1 MVWKALLGIGAG
13 LTALGGAFFGGQLA
27 AENGKAVHFN
37 CTKGGEDLEEVVAD
51 FDKKEDKKSKK
62 SKKS

>member
-1 MVWKALLGIGAG
+1 MINMLWKVLLGIGAG
-13 LTALGGAFFGGQLA
+13 VAAVGGAFFGGQYA

-51 FDKKEDKKSKK
+51 FDEKEKS
-62 SKKS
+62 